1 MDEKNA
7 ADNWDSSGCRWSYS
21 GVEGALVFCVDKAK
35 GGLWFRVVTLSV
47 SDCSRQ
53 LLTEYSSAYEYT
65 PV

>member
-53 LLTEYSSAYEYT
+53 LLTE
-65 PV
+65 